1 MKRILLTLALV
12 LVAFGAQ
19 AQLRVS
25 DVLLTDDGT
34 LFTIDRVTTADLELE
49 TGVTLDTTS
58 TSVLRLRVQHADT
71 TETIIVPGSLNG
83 GSHIEPT
90 LAWDD
95 ADRRLY
101 IFWQRMPGI
110 GSSELLFASYKDGEW
125 SGVETF
131 DTGSWR
137 TRFNL
142 KVTLTRWAESVN
154 DDGTVTTHPAL
165 IAHAIWWEQ
174 WGNHESARYAMLE
187 LEHGEVRNGVQ
198 VYDLAEFQTRF
209 GAPYELPENYDK
221 SVFRTPF
228 IFDMPDAD
236 SVDVLFANWYT
247 NHYQLV
253 NIRPVTDDKEGV
265 LHIPIGVTIDEF
277 APTPI
282 HIPDSNA
289 ALKAIRPNTAT
300 GTIVLYSH
308 SGDGVE
314 YAELRRGRWMSA
326 GEIKLNETTTFETAI
341 EALRKR
347 AAQR

>member
-34 LFTIDRVTTADLELE
+34 LFTIDRVTIADLELE
-49 TGVTLDTTS
+49 SGAPLDTTS
-58 TSVLRLRVQHADT
+58 TSVLRLRVQRAET

-110 GSSELLFASYKDGEW
+110 GSSELLFASCKDGVW

-131 DTGSWR
+131 DGGNWR

-142 KVTLTRWAESVN
+142 KVTLTRVAETRME
-154 DDGTVTTHPAL
+154 DGSTTTHPAL

-174 WGNHESARYAMLE
+174 WGDHESARYAMLE
-187 LEHGEVRNGVQ
+187 LEHGSVRNVKT
-198 VYDLAEFQTRF
+198 YDLAEFQSKF
-209 GAPYELPENYDK
+209 AAPIELPADYDK
-221 SVFRTPF
+221 SVFRTAF

-236 SVDVLFANWYT
+236 SVDVLYANWYT

-253 NIRPVTDDKEGV
+253 NIRPVTDEKEGT
-265 LHIPIGVTIDEF
+265 LHIPIGVTRDEF
-277 APTPI
+277 SPTPI
-282 HIPDSNA
+282 RMPDSNS
-289 ALKAIRPNTAT
+289 ALKAMRP
-300 GTIVLYSH
+300 
-308 SGDGVE
+308 D
-314 YAELRRGRWMSA
+314 
-326 GEIKLNETTTFETAI
+326 
-341 EALRKR
+341 RKSVV
-347 AAQR
+347 

>member
-1 MKRILLTLALV
+1 MRKLLLTLILI
-12 LVAFGAQ
+12 LVAAGAQ

-25 DVLLTDDGT
+25 DVLLTDEGT
-34 LFTIDRVTTADLELE
+34 LFTIDRVTKSDLELE
-49 TGVTLDTTS
+49 TGTPLETTS
-58 TSVLRLRVQHADT
+58 TSVLRLRVQHADS

-95 ADRRLY
+95 ADHRLY

-110 GSSELLFASYKDGEW
+110 GSSELLFASYKDGVW

-131 DTGSWR
+131 DGGNWR

-142 KVTLTRWAESVN
+142 KVTLTRYAETRME
-154 DDGTVTTHPAL
+154 DGSTTMHPAL

-174 WGNHESARYAMLE
+174 WGDHESARYAMLE
-187 LEHGEVRNGVQ
+187 LERGNVRSVKT
-198 VYDLAEFQTRF
+198 YDLAEFQTHF
-209 GAPYELPENYDK
+209 GAPYQLPADYDK
-221 SVFRTPF
+221 SVFRTAF

-236 SVDVLFANWYT
+236 SVDVMFANWYT

-253 NIRPVTDDKEGV
+253 NIRPVLDDKNGV
-265 LHIPIGVTIDEF
+265 LHIPIGVTRDEF
-277 APTPI
+277 EPTPI
-282 HIPDSNA
+282 RMPDTNS

-300 GTIVLYSH
+300 GTVVMYSH
-308 SGDGVE
+308 SGDTLS
-314 YAELRRGRWMSA
+314 YAEVRKGNWSSA
-326 GEIKLNETTTFETAI
+326 GEIKLNDTTTLETAL

>member
-1 MKRILLTLALV
+1 MRKLLLTLILL
-12 LVAFGAQ
+12 LVAAGAR

-25 DVLLTDDGT
+25 DVLLTDEGT

-49 TGVTLDTTS
+49 SGTPLDTTS
-58 TSVLRLRVQHADT
+58 TSVLRLRVQHEER
-71 TETIIVPGSLNG
+71 TETIIVPGSLKG

-90 LAWDD
+90 LAWDN

-110 GSSELLFASYKDGEW
+110 GSSELLFASYKDGNW
-125 SGVETF
+125 SDVVTF
-131 DTGSWR
+131 DNGSWR

-142 KVTLTRWAESVN
+142 KVTLTRFAGSQNE
-154 DDGTVTTHPAL
+154 DGSTSLHPAL

-174 WGNHESARYAMLE
+174 WGDHESARYAMLE
-187 LEHGEVRNGVQ
+187 LEQGNVRNLQ
-198 VYDLAEFQTRF
+198 THDLTEFQTRF
-209 GAPYELPENYDK
+209 GSPYELPEGYDK
-221 SVFRTPF
+221 SVFRTAF

-236 SVDVLFANWYT
+236 SVDVMFANWYT

-253 NIRPVTDDKEGV
+253 NIRPITDDKEGT
-265 LHIPIGVTIDEF
+265 LHIPIGVTRDEF

-282 HIPDSNA
+282 RMPDSNS
-289 ALKAIRPNTAT
+289 ALKAIRPNAST
-300 GTIVLYSH
+300 GTVVLYTH
-308 SGDGVE
+308 AGDVLD
-314 YAELRRGRWMSA
+314 YAEVRRGRWTNA
-326 GEIKLNETTTFETAI
+326 GEIKLNETTTLETAL